1 MHFYYIINFLN
12 NYIMAAITVVGI
24 ALLIIYG
31 LTKVLNFYGVD
42 ISVYGSYLAFY
53 IFIMISALV
62 LPREYVRIKST
73 HE

>member
-1 MHFYYIINFLN
+1 MS
-12 NYIMAAITVVGI
+12 AITVVGI
-24 ALLIIYG
+24 TLLLVYG
-31 LTKVLNFYGVD
+31 LTKILDFYG
-42 ISVYGSYLAFY
+42 IGINVYGSYLAFY

>member
-1 MHFYYIINFLN
+1 
-12 NYIMAAITVVGI
+12 MAAITVVGI
-24 ALLIIYG
+24 TLLLVYG
-31 LTKVLNFYGVD
+31 LTTILNFYG
-42 ISVYGSYLAFY
+42 IGINVYGSYLAFY